1 VSNFS
6 KHPVYKI
13 YENAFSGPPVV
24 NVGQTDG
31 HGESMV
37 ICIYCQRQIVVVVA
51 VVVVIVIV
59 FDGKYK

>member
-13 YENAFSGPPVV
+13 YENAFSGPQVFS
-24 NVGQTDG
+24 VGQTDG

-37 ICIYCQRQIVVVVA
+37 SCIYCQRQMIVVVVE
-51 VVVVIVIV
+51 VVV
-59 FDGKYK
+59 FGGKYR

>member
-24 NVGQTDG
+24 SGGQTDG

-37 ICIYCQRQIVVVVA
+37 TCINCQRQVLVVVV
-51 VVVVIVIV
+51 VVVVVV
-59 FDGKYK
+59 SGGKYK